1 MSESQDG
8 KSCCDAKLAHLRGEI
23 GQYIFG
29 GNNVRTAQDMKD
41 AKDSMKGVV
50 SCQAVLV
57 QINSK
62 SADEASAIK
71 TVSKGIA
78 KISNIELR

>member
-8 KSCCDAKLAHLRGEI
+8 KSCCDAKIAHLGEI
-23 GQYIFG
+23 GQYISG

>member
-1 MSESQDG
+1 M
-8 KSCCDAKLAHLRGEI
+8 SCCDAKIAHLRGKI
-23 GQYIFG
+23 RQYISG
-29 GNNVRTAQDMKD
+29 DNNVRTAQDMKD

-50 SCQAVLV
+50 GYQAVLV

-71 TVSKGIA
+71 TVWKGIT